1 MAERGAGLLLDLHH
15 ENVPTAPEYEVELV
29 APDASIGVEEPV
41 AAEPVV
47 AKGDS
52 LAPVH
57 ATSW

>member
-1 MAERGAGLLLDLHH
+1 MAERGAGLLLDLDH
-15 ENVPTAPEYEVELV
+15 EHATTASQDEVELV
-29 APDASIGVEEPV
+29 AADPNVRVEEPV
-41 AAEPVV
+41 AAESVV